1 MAIRPGKPNTAG
13 RPTDDA
19 ATTTLMPMQQER
31 ILNLPN
37 FLTLSRILLTP
48 FIVYAIL
55 EHQPAMA
62 LLFMAIAGLTDMLD
76 GAIARIFNQRST
88 VGAYMDPLA
97 DKLMLISAIV
107 TLYTMDQIP
116 LFLFLAVIFR
126 DLIIVI
132 GAIAY
137 EIVTH
142 QLEMT
147 PTITSKITTFLQI
160 MIVLLILANA
170 AWNILPLWMVSAV
183 AWLTFVMTVLSGVQ
197 YMIVW
202 MEKAV
207 RNENG

>member
-1 MAIRPGKPNTAG
+1 
-13 RPTDDA
+13 
-19 ATTTLMPMQQER
+19 MQQER

-37 FLTLSRILLTP
+37 VLTLSRILLTP

-97 DKLMLISAIV
+97 DKLMLISTIV

-160 MIVLLILANA
+160 LIVLLILANA
-170 AWNILPLWMVSAV
+170 AWQLLPLWLISGV
-183 AWLTFVMTVLSGVQ
+183 AWLTFAMTVLSGVQ

-207 RNENG
+207 RSENN

>member
-1 MAIRPGKPNTAG
+1 VA
-13 RPTDDA
+13 
-19 ATTTLMPMQQER
+19 LMPMQQER

-37 FLTLSRILLTP
+37 VLTLSRILLTP

-97 DKLMLISAIV
+97 DKLMLISTIV

-160 MIVLLILANA
+160 LIVLLILANA
-170 AWNILPLWMVSAV
+170 AWQLLPLWLISGV
-183 AWLTFVMTVLSGVQ
+183 AWLTFAMTVLSGVQ

-207 RNENG
+207 RSENN

>member
-1 MAIRPGKPNTAG
+1 MAIRLDKPNTAG

-19 ATTTLMPMQQER
+19 VPPTLMPMQQER

-62 LLFMAIAGLTDMLD
+62 LLFMAVAGLTDMLD